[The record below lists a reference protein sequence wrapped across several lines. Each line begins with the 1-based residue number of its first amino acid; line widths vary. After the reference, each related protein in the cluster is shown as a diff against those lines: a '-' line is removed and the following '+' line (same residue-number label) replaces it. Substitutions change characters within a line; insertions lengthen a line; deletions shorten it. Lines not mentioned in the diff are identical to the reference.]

1 MYFIMQKWAVAYKG
15 TSTYL
20 RYIDGLSEPDRYVFE
35 KYFVELLPEHKIT
48 DEDYYN
54 DDYYTEDIRRKS
66 HLKRISYIYRNWLE
80 FIADEIAAGYYIALE
95 GDEYLNHIL
104 NQVVINSK
112 IASVKMK
119 NFNKALKF
127 SLFFFSA
134 TILLII
140 TTSFISMY

>member
-48 DEDYYN
+48 DEDYFN

-95 GDEYLNHIL
+95 GD
-104 NQVVINSK
+104 K
-112 IASVKMK
+112 
-119 NFNKALKF
+119 
-127 SLFFFSA
+127 
-134 TILLII
+134 
-140 TTSFISMY
+140 